1 MYFNQLNISFL
12 NRQRSTN
19 ENYKNENKEVP
30 FLKLVTLNLKK
41 LKIIGKY

>member
-12 NRQRSTN
+12 NRQSTN

-41 LKIIGKY
+41 LKIIEKY